1 MLLFHQP
8 DKKVVS
14 SLYFKNTQCTALIQS
29 YRDAGRCILTTNPA
43 HDPLTDIGKSQSS
56 ELTTGLLQ
64 KLKRMLS
71 IDTLTT
77 STTTATTATTTYHS
91 HTAHTLA
98 TTPTAAPTVPA
109 SDDDVNYYD
118 DDTNNR
124 HYSYEYNTDNHPVDD
139 DFAYSDD
146 HTYSYIGDDLLRPP
160 PSTATT
166 AFPTTAKEG
175 NALFSTRS
183 VCAYPPIR
191 SNVAFTVE
199 QVRLFYP
206 PQCYL

>member
-1 MLLFHQP
+1 M
-8 DKKVVS
+8 
-14 SLYFKNTQCTALIQS
+14 
-29 YRDAGRCILTTNPA
+29 
-43 HDPLTDIGKSQSS
+43 
-56 ELTTGLLQ
+56 
-64 KLKRMLS
+64 
-71 IDTLTT
+71 DTLTT
-77 STTTATTATTTYHS
+77 SSATTDTTAFITDTTTGHS
-91 HTAHTLA
+91 HSTHTLA